1 MMNEIKPCLVLF
13 ITLAILSMKNFVV
26 GAPIV
31 PCYFIFGD
39 SLVDSGNNN
48 DLQTSA
54 KANYGPY
61 GIDFRKGPTG
71 RFTNGRTTV
80 DLIAERLGFENYI
93 PPFATAKGVEILK
106 GVNYASGS
114 AGILDE
120 TGKNQGV
127 CISLKKQVANYQTTV
142 SHIVELLGSN
152 KLANEHLNKCL
163 YSFNIG
169 SNDYINNYFMPQF
182 FNSSKLYTPEEYA
195 QLLVNQFSD
204 QIRTIYKQ
212 GARKMYMVGAGLI
225 GCTPNAT
232 LYYGTNGSLCVKE
245 MNKAARLFNNHL
257 RLAVEGLNKEF
268 IDAKFVYVDQMKMM
282 SQLSSSPPTVAIKGC
297 CEVGENGLCI
307 PDKPP
312 CRNRNL
318 SLFWDSFHPTEVV
331 NTVQANKTLTSM
343 DPSESYPI
351 NVLQLAQ
358 LPTTKT

>member
-1 MMNEIKPCLVLF
+1 MMNEIKPCLIVF
-13 ITLAILSMKNFVV
+13 ITVAILRMKIFVV
-26 GAPIV
+26 GTPIV

-39 SLVDSGNNN
+39 SSVDSGNNN
-48 DLQTSA
+48 ELQTSA
-54 KANYGPY
+54 KVNYMPY
-61 GIDFRKGPTG
+61 GIDFPKGPTG
-71 RFTNGRTTV
+71 RFTNGLTTA

-93 PPFATAKGVEILK
+93 PSFATAKSVEILK

-120 TGKNQGV
+120 TGKNQGI
-127 CISLKKQVANYQTTV
+127 CISLKKQVANHQTTV

-204 QIRTIYKQ
+204 QIRTIYEQ
-212 GARKMYMVGAGLI
+212 GAQKMYIVGVGPI

-232 LYYGTNGSLCVKE
+232 LYYGTNGSLCVNE
-245 MNKAARLFNNHL
+245 MNMAAYLFNKHL
-257 RLAVEGLNKEF
+257 RSAVDRLNKEF
-268 IDAKFVYVDQMKMM
+268 IDAKFVYIDQMNMM
-282 SQLSSSPPTVAIKGC
+282 SKLSSSHTAKIKGC